1 MNECVFIYGRYHIVS
16 QGGLQFYLSEIGRHY
31 YYYCHYHY
39 RYRYHYH
46 YRYCC
51 YYLQL
56 QLVTSDSLCL
66 NFALSPAIWF
76 FVVARERAYEGL
88 HSTRLSA
95 LLVSWLD
102 RSRARVSRAITA
114 LVPGQT

>member
-1 MNECVFIYGRYHIVS
+1 MNECVFIYRRYHIVS

-31 YYYCHYHY
+31 YYYYHYHY
-39 RYRYHYH
+39 RYRYHYG
-46 YRYCC
+46 YRC

-76 FVVARERAYEGL
+76 FAVARERAYEGL